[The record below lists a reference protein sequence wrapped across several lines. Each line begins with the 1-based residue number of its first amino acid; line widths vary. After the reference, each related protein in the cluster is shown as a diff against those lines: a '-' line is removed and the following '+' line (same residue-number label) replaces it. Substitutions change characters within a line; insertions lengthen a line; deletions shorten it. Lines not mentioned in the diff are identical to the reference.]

1 MAGKHPTRPQ
11 LAYSVFLPSALAFAH
26 LSLAAAE
33 SFSLTAGLLR
43 QSFLAG

>member
-1 MAGKHPTRPQ
+1 MA
-11 LAYSVFLPSALAFAH
+11 LAYNLVFLSALAFAH

>member
-1 MAGKHPTRPQ
+1 MA
-11 LAYSVFLPSALAFAH
+11 LAYNLVFPSALAFAH